1 MSATSASASS
11 SRVSPEFIV
20 LAGCL
25 IALIGFGPR
34 ASAGLFQVPMTAEFG
49 WGRDIF
55 GLAIAIQNLLW
66 GVGAPFAGAVADR
79 FGATRVLCAGALL
92 YALGLVMMA
101 NASTPGMLHLGAGVL
116 VGFGLSG

>member
-1 MSATSASASS
+1 MMSASS
-11 SRVSPEFIV
+11 LRSRISPELIV

-55 GLAIAIQNLLW
+55 GLAIALQNLLW
-66 GVGAPFAGAVADR
+66 GIGQPFAGAVADR
-79 FGATRVLCAGALL
+79 FGATRVLCVGALM
-92 YALGLVMMA
+92 YALGLVVMA
-101 NASTPGMLHLGAGVL
+101 YAATPSVLH
-116 VGFGLSG
+116 F